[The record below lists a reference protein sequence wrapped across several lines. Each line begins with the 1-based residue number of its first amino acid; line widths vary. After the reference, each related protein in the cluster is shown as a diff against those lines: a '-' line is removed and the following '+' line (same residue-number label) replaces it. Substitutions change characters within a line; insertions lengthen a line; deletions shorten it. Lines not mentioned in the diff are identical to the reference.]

1 VKLSPVNETLRNT
14 ASRLILGLDFFA
26 YSLPIFNL
34 KILLRTPTALTMVLA
49 KLVFLFLWSVQ
60 FIVILKQLSGMIL
73 DSAGG
78 YRAMSLS

>member
-1 VKLSPVNETLRNT
+1 MDAYQN
-14 ASRLILGLDFFA
+14 LISGDKPPRGVQGSCSGWFDCIIA

-60 FIVILKQLSGMIL
+60 FIVILKQLSGIIL

-78 YRAMSLS
+78 